1 MKVLGESLAIGGSIV
16 CSNLDPDDK
25 KKVFV
30 PFLIPGE
37 TAEVAITSQKSSL
50 QEGKV
55 TALTIA
61 HPKRVPPPCEAFGMC
76 GGCQL
81 QHMPIDLERDVK
93 LDMIR
98 SYLSRQTKLPD
109 VNVVDASAGLPEYG
123 YRRRAT
129 FHLSHDGLLGFHAAG
144 TRAVVPVRTCLIV
157 EAELADT
164 MPALQSFAKKVCDRV
179 KTIEAS
185 LDKKLSLVFFV
196 RDRTHPRELQRELEQ
211 FQRKIKAD
219 IYIKTKQ
226 QTFFL
231 AGHGLVPSHSDQGH
245 FTQVNRRGNDRL
257 HQVVTAAIEGS
268 SVTTATELYAGS
280 GNFTF
285 ELAARGYVVHAVEL
299 DAQLVKA
306 GQQKAKELTCHD
318 RITFFQSP
326 CETWVKKQALSELVL
341 LDPPRAGAKDVVR
354 LASWKAVRKLIYI
367 SCSLPSF
374 ARDAEALVLD
384 HGLKLEQVA
393 FVDMFPKTHHVEL
406 VGIFTRPDN

>member
-1 MKVLGESLAIGGSIV
+1 
-16 CSNLDPDDK
+16 
-25 KKVFV
+25 
-30 PFLIPGE
+30 
-37 TAEVAITSQKSSL
+37 
-50 QEGKV
+50 
-55 TALTIA
+55 
-61 HPKRVPPPCEAFGMC
+61 
-76 GGCQL
+76 
-81 QHMPIDLERDVK
+81 
-93 LDMIR
+93 
-98 SYLSRQTKLPD
+98 
-109 VNVVDASAGLPEYG
+109 
-123 YRRRAT
+123 
-129 FHLSHDGLLGFHAAG
+129 
-144 TRAVVPVRTCLIV
+144 
-157 EAELADT
+157 